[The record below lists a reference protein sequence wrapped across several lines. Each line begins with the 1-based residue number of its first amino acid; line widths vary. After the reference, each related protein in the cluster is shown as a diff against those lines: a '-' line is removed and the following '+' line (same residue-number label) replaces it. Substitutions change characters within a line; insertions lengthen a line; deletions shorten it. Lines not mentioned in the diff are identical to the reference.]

1 MILTWPIC
9 LARSAGYYSFKKF
22 LLQWACNYLFIYE
35 QLKFTWHTGWFKK
48 APYFLF
54 DLSFYSDKN
63 FWKSW
68 NFWKFFFT
76 KPQQSHRN
84 WSFTNLIEIET
95 FSVVCLVQSIVCSLC
110 IFLTRLFKFWWLVQP
125 CHLVYAWV
133 PVLRC
138 PSKLARPGYCCHRS
152 FLSGIPRESSRVC
165 WDQGSRLA
173 KRS

>member
-9 LARSAGYYSFKKF
+9 LSRSAGYYSFKKF

-68 NFWKFFFT
+68 NFWNFFFT

-95 FSVVCLVQSIVCSLC
+95 FSVVCLIQSIVCSLC
-110 IFLTRLFKFWWLVQP
+110 IFLTRLFKFLMTRP
-125 CHLVYAWV
+125 TMPFSICLSSRLTLSFKAGTAWV
-133 PVLRC
+133 L
-138 PSKLARPGYCCHRS
+138 
-152 FLSGIPRESSRVC
+152 LS
-165 WDQGSRLA
+165 
-173 KRS
+173 